1 MVRAIASPLFKN
13 NKTKILHIDMS
24 RTLLYVD
31 FKSRVEYKGSKYY
44 VNGQEKSAK
53 DEEEAKSKAEEAVW
67 AIMRDVVG
75 KYTTTFTHIA
85 VLTAA
90 GTSMDNGANNGKTR
104 EGLWEHCKVEIEE
117 LTKELSNRSEGLKA
131 NIQKAAD
138 ETDIETF
145 LSLVMLD
152 EKLNGEF
159 KTKDGKKTRFELQK
173 KIAEVCTLTLDV
185 NNQHH
190 GEFIRKLTARKPS
203 DTRVQLFTTNYDTLF
218 EQAAKKI
225 GFTIIDGFSF
235 SHPRIFNGT
244 NFDFDIVYRERSRI
258 KPDESFVP
266 NVFQLYKLHGSVDWQ
281 RGQNG
286 EVLQVEK
293 TDTPCVIYPASN
305 KYESSYE
312 QPYIEMI
319 ARFQQTLRREGTLLI
334 VVGFGFKDKHL
345 QNIIKE
351 AVFQNPYFHLLVV
364 CYKSGI
370 TKELVPD
377 FLDDDLNTMP
387 NVTVIHGKFK
397 DFVQHLPF
405 NQSYDIVNP
414 IITPNATI

>member
-1 MVRAIASPLFKN
+1 MP
-13 NKTKILHIDMS
+13 
-24 RTLLYVD
+24 RTLLYID
-31 FKSRVEYKGSKYY
+31 AKSRVEYERDKYY
-44 VNGQEKSAK
+44 VNGK
-53 DEEEAKSKAEEAVW
+53 EEAAGDENKAQELAAEAAW
-67 AIMRDVVG
+67 TAMRDVVG
-75 KYTTTFTHIA
+75 QYITTFKHIA

-90 GTSMDNGANNGKTR
+90 GTSMDNGANHGKTR
-104 EGLWEHCKVEIEE
+104 DGLWEHCKDEI
-117 LTKELSNRSEGLKA
+117 KELQDELSKRSTGLKA
-131 NIQKAAD
+131 NIEKAVAD
-138 ETDIETF
+138 KDIEEF

-159 KTKDGKKTRFELQK
+159 KKADGKLPRVELQK
-173 KIAEVCTLTLDV
+173 KIADACTLTLDAT
-185 NNQHH
+185 NQHH

-203 DTRVQLFTTNYDTLF
+203 DPRVQLFTTNYDTLF
-218 EQAAKKI
+218 EQAAKRI

-235 SHPRIFNGT
+235 SHPRVFNGT
-244 NFDFDIVYRERSRI
+244 NFDYDIVYRERSRI

-266 NVFQLYKLHGSVDWQ
+266 NVFQLYKIHGSVDWQ
-281 RGQNG
+281 RGKNG

-319 ARFQQTLRREGTLLI
+319 AHFQQTLRREGTLLI

-351 AVFQNPYFHLLVV
+351 AVFQNPHFHLLVV
-364 CYKSGI
+364 CYNGKGI

-377 FLDDDLNTMP
+377 FLDDDLKTVP

-397 DFVQHLPF
+397 DFVHHLPL
-405 NQSYDIVNP
+405 NQSYDILNP
-414 IITPNATI
+414 PIAPYAAV